1 MKKQTHKIQGF
12 TLVELMA
19 VLLIIALLAGL
30 AASNFMGQIDKAKV
44 KATKANLVTLRNAV
58 MQFKMDTGYYPSE
71 EVGLEELVV
80 QPMDLEGWAPGG
92 YLQETVVPQDAW
104 KNDFV
109 YLLNPE
115 SGKPFVIISYG
126 ADGKEGGEGYD
137 ADIYSDNL
145 EGTDSGTI
153 PGGTEALPE

>member
-1 MKKQTHKIQGF
+1 MNKQHHKLQGF

-71 EVGLEELVV
+71 EVGLEELVI

-92 YLQETVVPQDAW
+92 YLQETVVPKDAW
-104 KNDFV
+104 NNDFV

-115 SGKPFVIISYG
+115 SGKPFDIISYG
-126 ADGKEGGEGYD
+126 ADGKESGEDYD
-137 ADIYSDNL
+137 ADISCNNL
-145 EGTDSGTI
+145 EGSDSGTM
-153 PGGTEALPE
+153 PATDAQY

>member
-1 MKKQTHKIQGF
+1 MKKNTKHQGF

-30 AASNFMGQIDKAKV
+30 AATNFMGQIDKAKV
-44 KATKANLVTLRNAV
+44 KTTKADLVTLRNAV

-92 YLQETVVPQDAW
+92 YLQEIFVPKDAW
-104 KNDFV
+104 KNEFD
-109 YLLNPE
+109 YILDPE

-126 ADGKEGGEGYD
+126 ADGQEGGEDYD

-145 EGTDSGTI
+145 QGTGSGS
-153 PGGTEALPE
+153 EYDAEPEYVE